1 MLYKEAKMIQRL
13 AKFIEKVTG
22 FFLEDHYNNQINN
35 QINNQAKT
43 NHSFYNDLYNASV
56 MAIGMSGMC

>member
-13 AKFIEKVTG
+13 AKFMEKVTG

-35 QINNQAKT
+35 QAKT
-43 NHSFYNDLYNASV
+43 NHSFYNDLYDASV
-56 MAIGMSGMC
+56 MAIVTSGMC